1 MVYRT
6 WRFSTPIDDPY
17 KKTRQTAGLFVSGAQ
32 WDSTYGARNSNLVAF
47 SLLQQINLPR
57 RASGGR
63 IGACYGAGR

>member
-32 WDSTYGARNSNLVAF
+32 WDSTYGARNSSIAALVPVSWGQTAGG
-47 SLLQQINLPR
+47 SLP
-57 RASGGR
+57 A
-63 IGACYGAGR
+63 